1 MTAASSVEVMFSMAG
16 PRFWKAS
23 LAGAKMVTLGVLVNV
38 YIWSDSYSAPSKEV
52 RLKAS
57 TVEDTF
63 VGGMRRESIT

>member
-1 MTAASSVEVMFSMAG
+1 MAG

-23 LAGAKMVTLGVLVNV
+23 LAGAKIVTLWVLVNV
-38 YIWSDSYSAPSKEV
+38 DIWLDAYSAPSKEV